1 MMPSTTERVFV
12 DGATL
17 AVEQV
22 GAGTSGLVYIP
33 GWCCSRRDFLPV
45 AQEMAG
51 RASLL
56 IDLPGQGESTSERRH
71 WSLAQFGTAIADVVR
86 RRHWDNVVLIGHSLG
101 GAVGIEAAIALGST
115 ALQVIC
121 LDALVYESFY
131 AKQTEAF
138 ILDTLRPIEEDF
150 AGFMQS
156 LVHAL
161 FVDKDSA
168 LIDTVARTMAA
179 APVREALESQRTL
192 LEWDRERSWTPLLWT
207 GSDRRSGSH
216 HWIWA
221 GTSSY
226 GRSHWRPR
234 GRSRNFSVRNGRSG
248 RLSPRL
254 CRRCAQL
261 PCGS

>member
-1 MMPSTTERVFV
+1 MMPSTTERVIV

-51 RASLL
+51 RASLM

-71 WSLAQFGTAIADVVR
+71 WSMAQFGTAIADVVR
-86 RRHWDNVVLIGHSLG
+86 RRRWDNVVLIGHSLG
-101 GAVGIEAAIALGST
+101 GAVAIEAAIALGST

-192 LEWDRERSWTPLLWT
+192 LEWDRDEVITRCPVPIDVLAARAFLDPAVVDRLRPAVRVTPLDLGGHFFLLEEPLET
-207 GSDRRSGSH
+207 ARAIEKLLREE
-216 HWIWA
+216 
-221 GTSSY
+221 
-226 GRSHWRPR
+226 RP
-234 GRSRNFSVRNGRSG
+234 
-248 RLSPRL
+248 
-254 CRRCAQL
+254 
-261 PCGS
+261 